1 MITLVVYA
9 RAYTESMN
17 KKTLKPLV
25 TNPTKQSR
33 ERYAAFLKEQI
44 YGSFTLLAVNIGLLI
59 KPGLKVESA
68 FIAIFSTAFGL
79 WLASLLA
86 SVIAYRVVHDK
97 NMPRTEFVHE
107 LTVHRGLLV
116 AAVPSVLMF
125 SLAAL
130 DAIELR
136 TAIIAAV
143 SLAVVGMTVAILRSA
158 KTRSNSL
165 VTALISI
172 GVQAAVAVVIIF
184 IKLGAK

>member
-1 MITLVVYA
+1 
-9 RAYTESMN
+9 MN
-17 KKTLKPLV
+17 KRTLKPLV
-25 TNPTKQSR
+25 TNPTKQGR

-44 YGSFTLLAVNIGLLI
+44 YGSFTLLAVNVGLLI
-59 KPGLKVESA
+59 KPSLTVESA
-68 FIAIFSTAFGL
+68 FITVLSTAFGL

-97 NMPRTEFVHE
+97 NMPRTEFIHD

-125 SLAAL
+125 GLAAF
-130 DAIELR
+130 DWIELR
-136 TAIIAAV
+136 TAIIAAI

-165 VTALISI
+165 TTALISI
-172 GVQAAVAVVIIF
+172 GVQSAVAALIIVV
-184 IKLGAK
+184 KLGAK

>member
-1 MITLVVYA
+1 M
-9 RAYTESMN
+9 
-17 KKTLKPLV
+17 KKQSLKTLV
-25 TNPTKQSR
+25 TNPSKQSR

-68 FIAIFSTAFGL
+68 FIAVLSTAFGL

-97 NMPRTEFVHE
+97 NMPRADFIHE

-125 SLAAL
+125 SLAAFGL
-130 DAIELR
+130 IELR

-158 KTRSNSL
+158 KTKSNSL
-165 VTALISI
+165 TTALISI
-172 GVQAAVAVVIIF
+172 GIQSAVAAAIIF

>member
-1 MITLVVYA
+1 M
-9 RAYTESMN
+9 
-17 KKTLKPLV
+17 KKQSLKPLV

-68 FIAIFSTAFGL
+68 FIAVLSTAFGL

-97 NMPRTEFVHE
+97 NMPRQEFIHE

-116 AAVPSVLMF
+116 AAVPSILMF
-125 SLAAL
+125 SLAAISL
-130 DAIELR
+130 IELR

-143 SLAVVGMTVAILRSA
+143 TLAIVGMTVAILRSA

-165 VTALISI
+165 VTAFISI
-172 GVQAAVAVVIIF
+172 GVQSVAAAVIILV
-184 IKLGAK
+184 KLGSK

>member
-1 MITLVVYA
+1 MKK
-9 RAYTESMN
+9 ES
-17 KKTLKPLV
+17 LKPIV

-44 YGSFTLLAVNIGLLI
+44 YGSFTLLAVNIGLFI

-68 FIAIFSTAFGL
+68 FITIASTAMGL

-97 NMPRTEFVHE
+97 NMPRREFVHDIA
-107 LTVHRGLLV
+107 VHRGLLV
-116 AAVPSVLMF
+116 AAVPSLLMF

-130 DAIELR
+130 NLIEIR
-136 TAIIAAV
+136 TAVIAAI
-143 SLAVVGMTVAILRSA
+143 SLAIVGMTVAILRSA
-158 KTRSNSL
+158 KTGSNSL
-165 VTALISI
+165 VTALISVGI
-172 GVQAAVAVVIIF
+172 QTAVGAAIIL